1 MKLWHVIYACAVAR
15 RVAREEGAEGEPA
28 DIEETNETGEELTEG
43 VLESILDDEESDDYD
58 MSDYYEEYEGSGTWF
73 DTFKG
78 VGSKFMNIFG
88 NDDVDDFE
96 YEGSAIVEDWWNTFN
111 NEDYDKSLYEDEEEA
126 KYERVTAYP
135 FPHLNE
141 EGHANMA
148 DYRYRDTLDEYFDI
162 FVIVLSGS
170 ILFLLACA
178 GYSRVR
184 NVKYLKQKYG
194 NTHDEEEGSSL
205 LKAKH

>member
-1 MKLWHVIYACAVAR
+1 MKLWHVLYACAVAR

-28 DIEETNETGEELTEG
+28 DIEENTAEELAEG
-43 VLESILDDEESDDYD
+43 ILSSLDDDEDDYD

-88 NDDVDDFE
+88 NDDIDDFE
-96 YEGSAIVEDWWNTFN
+96 YEGSAVVEDWWNTFN
-111 NEDYDKSLYEDEEEA
+111 NEDYDKSLYEDEEDA

-184 NVKYLKQKYG
+184 NVKYLKKKYG
-194 NTHDEEEGSSL
+194 NAQEEEENSSL
-205 LKAKH
+205 LSSKN

>member
-1 MKLWHVIYACAVAR
+1 MKLWHVFYACAVAR
-15 RVAREEGAEGEPA
+15 RVARDDGAEGEPA
-28 DIEETNETGEELTEG
+28 DIEENDTVEQLTEG
-43 VLESILDDEESDDYD
+43 VLSSLASDEDDDDYD
-58 MSDYYEEYEGSGTWF
+58 MSDYYEEYEGSGNWF

-111 NEDYDKSLYEDEEEA
+111 NEDYDKSLYEDEEDA

-135 FPHLNE
+135 FPHMNE

-184 NVKYLKQKYG
+184 NVKYLKEKYG
-194 NTHDEEEGSSL
+194 NAQDEEEGSKL
-205 LKAKH
+205 LGSKN

>member
-1 MKLWHVIYACAVAR
+1 MKLWHIIYACAVAR
-15 RVAREEGAEGEPA
+15 RVSREEGVEGEPA
-28 DIEETNETGEELTEG
+28 DIPDDDVAEG
-43 VLESILDDEESDDYD
+43 VLDSALSDEDSYD

-111 NEDYDKSLYEDEEEA
+111 NEDYDKSLYEDEEDA

-141 EGHANMA
+141 QGHANMA

-184 NVKYLKQKYG
+184 NVKYLKEKYG
-194 NTHDEEEGSSL
+194 NTQDEGESDGL
-205 LKAKH
+205 LTSKN

>member
-1 MKLWHVIYACAVAR
+1 MKLWHVLYACAVAR

-28 DIEETNETGEELTEG
+28 DIEEKNTEEGILST
-43 VLESILDDEESDDYD
+43 LDDEDDDEYD

-88 NDDVDDFE
+88 NDDIDDFD

-111 NEDYDKSLYEDEEEA
+111 NEDYDKSLYEDEDGA

-141 EGHANMA
+141 EGYANMA

-184 NVKYLKQKYG
+184 NVKYLKEKYG
-194 NTHDEEEGSSL
+194 NTQDEEEQSSL
-205 LKAKH
+205 LSSKN

>member
-1 MKLWHVIYACAVAR
+1 MKLWHVLYACAVAR

-28 DIEETNETGEELTEG
+28 DIEENTVEELAEG
-43 VLESILDDEESDDYD
+43 ILSSLDDDEDDYD

-88 NDDVDDFE
+88 NDDIDDFE
-96 YEGSAIVEDWWNTFN
+96 YEGSAVVEDWWNTFN
-111 NEDYDKSLYEDEEEA
+111 NEDYDKSLYEDEEDA

-184 NVKYLKQKYG
+184 NVKYLKEKYG
-194 NTHDEEEGSSL
+194 NTQDEEENSSL
-205 LKAKH
+205 LSSKN